1 MGMSGNFLSYIKGLN
16 DPFEAQD
23 GRWDFSRD
31 AAADKALRGDN
42 PGFSRVVATNF
53 GFLSSSDGDLRDP
66 LVWPRKVQ
74 SPCELRGASRDSSP
88 VSATS

>member
-31 AAADKALRGDN
+31 AAAEKALRGECPD
-42 PGFSRVVATNF
+42 FSRVAAGNF
-53 GFLSSSDGDLRDP
+53 GFLSSYDGDLRY
-66 LVWPRKVQ
+66 LLLWPQ
-74 SPCELRGASRDSSP
+74 ESP
-88 VSATS
+88 VSM